1 MATFLRVLF
10 LLYIVPTI
18 FSLACITS
26 VMFNR
31 YKNKLYSRFAFLDV
45 AKPSRKFINRM
56 AVCPTVVTLAV
67 LSVLSTVPGI
77 IARFGIENGLEK
89 DNYYEFLRTVLQCT
103 TCAVLSGC
111 SAIAVMLGFLVDETE
126 NSDCC
131 TRKHQATLKMT
142 TLK

>member
-45 AKPSRKFINRM
+45 AKPSRKFINKM

-89 DNYYEFLRTVLQCT
+89 DNYYEFLRTVLQCA

-111 SAIAVMLGFLVDETE
+111 SAISRHVRISG
-126 NSDCC
+126 
-131 TRKHQATLKMT
+131 
-142 TLK
+142 